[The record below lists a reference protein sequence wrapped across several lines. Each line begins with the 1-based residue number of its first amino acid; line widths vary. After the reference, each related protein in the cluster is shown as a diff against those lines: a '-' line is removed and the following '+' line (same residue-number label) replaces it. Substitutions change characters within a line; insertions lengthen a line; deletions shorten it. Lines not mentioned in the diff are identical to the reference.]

1 MGYELTVKKS
11 EERMTIQQTLVA
23 IALCTSVMIFGVTN
37 SNAQIMQELPTPP
50 PVFEPELD
58 EPETQQLPPIARVNR
73 DVPCTTTQVVV
84 GLLESRGQRPI
95 ARGTATDPDEKF
107 NQLVLTFNEET
118 GAFSVIVVTADNVF
132 ACNLYSGY
140 NFTRM

>member
-1 MGYELTVKKS
+1 MLYKHLA
-11 EERMTIQQTLVA
+11 VA
-23 IALCTSVMIFGVTN
+23 ALIAIVGVNVTN
-37 SNAQIMQELPTPP
+37 VNAQVMQELPTPP

-58 EPETQQLPPIARVNR
+58 DPEAGTQQLPPIARVSR

-107 NQLVLTFNEET
+107 NQLVLTYSEET